1 MYSKQA
7 NSVSIGTAKP
17 VGEPARA
24 TTDGQW
30 MTMPQAI
37 AATGLTERTLRRHV
51 QKGWVKF
58 RKSGNPKKPRIELW
72 ITPDIGNFGDQ
83 SDSNEHDDSQG
94 VDIFDVAGDSID
106 GEVFD
111 TTPEP
116 VAASQTAEAP
126 EGTIRPSDL
135 EKIVSAITGQFLE
148 RLDKTNEVL
157 FELRTELQDKD
168 RQLKLLPDLQ
178 KESEERELAELKAIA
193 LEKQIEELKLLNEKL
208 IKEAE
213 QAHATQDKKSWWK
226 SLFSAPAPE
235 TK

>member
-7 NSVSIGTAKP
+7 SPNPLGTAKQVGEAGRP
-17 VGEPARA
+17 VGE
-24 TTDGQW
+24 GQW
-30 MTMPQAI
+30 MIMPQAI

-58 RKSGNPKKPRIELW
+58 RKLGNPKKPRIELW
-72 ITPDIGNFGDQ
+72 ITPEIGNFGDQ
-83 SDSNEHDDSQG
+83 IESGEQEDAHG
-94 VDIFDVAGDSID
+94 VDIFDVSSDSID

-116 VAASQTAEAP
+116 TASSQAVETAE
-126 EGTIRPSDL
+126 GSIRSREL
-135 EKIVSAITGQFLE
+135 ETIVSAITGKFLE
-148 RLDKTNEVL
+148 RLDKTNEML
-157 FELRTELQDKD
+157 FELRGELQDKD

-178 KESEERELAELKAIA
+178 KEAEERQLAELKAIA

-213 QAHATQDKKSWWK
+213 QGQAVHEKKSWWK
-226 SLFSAPAPE
+226 SLFSAGSTEKA
-235 TK
+235 